1 MDGDRMITVFDIVT
15 SPNFEHFQIIS
26 GEKGIQNP
34 VSGTGIFDW
43 ESKSDIAK
51 TFRKGEFVITT
62 LSIAKDDFE
71 YANDCIKTLILHGVS
86 AICIKEVFFRNLSED
101 TIQKSDILG
110 VPIFFFSDTYVDDIV
125 YDVRNLLASDK
136 GALRSNLAPALKEAL
151 EAWYTTGVV
160 PSTTENFIEEKVHPY
175 LQDFTRC
182 VVAFPKNGKP
192 LTPNMQ
198 PIKTSSDERSIIIP
212 YESGILVILS
222 SPNAVAFSDSN
233 VRTFIESIH
242 VPFSSCWLGASLQI
256 KGTRQIVNNI
266 LEAFLACAS
275 AMLKHDAGVVQNT
288 GNTGNTGKNVVDA
301 GKTVV
306 DTIETFQPSNV
317 ENLLISNCWSQSSR
331 QYFLRIDQVLASYDQ
346 EHGSDLLGTLSAYIE
361 ANGDLVSASK
371 MLFQHAN
378 TVRYRVAKIKSLLEI
393 DTPSS
398 YLELF
403 VFVKLME
410 IYETFEKTFCLQSNL
425 SNPTPGVDP
434 DH

>member
-1 MDGDRMITVFDIVT
+1 LGNEAIKDGDEMITVFDIVT

-43 ESKSDIAK
+43 ESKADIVK

-62 LSIAKDDFE
+62 LSIAKDDFD

-110 VPIFFFSDTYVDDIV
+110 IPIFFFSDTFVDDIV

-136 GALRSNLAPALKEAL
+136 GALRSNLTPALKEAL
-151 EAWYTTGVV
+151 GYWYATGVV
-160 PSTTENFIEEKVHPY
+160 PPVTGNFIEEKLHPY
-175 LQDFTRC
+175 VQDFTRC
-182 VVAFPKNGKP
+182 VVAFPKNGKA
-192 LTPNMQ
+192 LTPTLH
-198 PIKTSSDERSIIIP
+198 PAKTSSDERSIIIP
-212 YESGILVILS
+212 YESGMLIVLS
-222 SPNAVAFSDSN
+222 SSNGDAFTDEKI
-233 VRTFIESIH
+233 RAFIESINI
-242 VPFSSCWLGASLQI
+242 PISACWIGASSPI
-256 KGTRQIVNNI
+256 KGTRQMMESI

-275 AMLKHDAGVVQNT
+275 AILKHGEPSG
-288 GNTGNTGKNVVDA
+288 GNAKDA
-301 GKTVV
+301 GKIRISA
-306 DTIETFQPSNV
+306 IETFQSSNV
-317 ENLLISNCWSQSSR
+317 ENLLISNCWSESSR
-331 QYFLRIDQVLASYDQ
+331 KYFLRIDRILTEYDE

-403 VFVKLME
+403 VFVKLMD
-410 IYETFEKTFCLQSNL
+410 IYEAFEKTFRLQS
-425 SNPTPGVDP
+425 
-434 DH
+434 

>member
-1 MDGDRMITVFDIVT
+1 MITVFDIVT

-43 ESKSDIAK
+43 ESKADIAK

-62 LSIAKDDFE
+62 LSIAKDDFD

-136 GALRSNLAPALKEAL
+136 GELRSNLTPALKEAL
-151 EAWYTTGVV
+151 ESWYHTGTVHAA
-160 PSTTENFIEEKVHPY
+160 TGQLIEDKLHPY
-175 LQDFTRC
+175 LSDFTRC
-182 VVAFPKNGKP
+182 VVVFPKNGKP
-192 LTPNMQ
+192 LTPIMQ
-198 PIKTSSDERSIIIP
+198 PSKTNADERSIIIP
-212 YESGILVILS
+212 FGTGLLVVLS
-222 SPNAVAFSDSN
+222 SPNGDMFTNQRVL
-233 VRTFIESIH
+233 TFIDSVNI
-242 VPFSSCWLGASLQI
+242 PISACWMGASITL
-256 KGTRQIVNNI
+256 KGTRNVMDNI

-275 AMLKHDAGVVQNT
+275 SVLKNNEGTDG
-288 GNTGNTGKNVVDA
+288 TGKDT
-301 GKTVV
+301 GKPSQSAVF
-306 DTIETFQPSNV
+306 TFQPSNV
-317 ENLLISNCWSQSSR
+317 ENLLISNCWSESSR
-331 QYFLRIDQVLASYDQ
+331 QYFLRMNRVLTEYDE

-378 TVRYRVAKIKSLLEI
+378 TVRYRIAKIKALLEI
-393 DTPSS
+393 ESPSS
-398 YLELF
+398 YLELY
-403 VFVKLME
+403 VFVKLMG
-410 IYETFEKTFCLQSNL
+410 IYETFEKSFNL
-425 SNPTPGVDP
+425 RPTTSKSKPEA
-434 DH
+434 DHGR

>member
-1 MDGDRMITVFDIVT
+1 MITVFDIVT
-15 SPNFEHFQIIS
+15 SPTFENFQIIS

-43 ESKSDIAK
+43 ESKADIAK

-62 LSIAKDDFE
+62 LSIAKDDFD

-136 GALRSNLAPALKEAL
+136 GELRSNLTPALKEAL
-151 EAWYTTGVV
+151 ASWYATGVV
-160 PSTTENFIEEKVHPY
+160 PAATGGFVGEKLYPY
-175 LQDFTRC
+175 LLDFNC
-182 VVAFPKNGKP
+182 CLVAFPKDGKTLAP
-192 LTPNMQ
+192 TMHLS
-198 PIKTSSDERSIIIP
+198 KTSSDERSIIIP
-212 YESGILVILS
+212 YESGILVVLS
-222 SPNAVAFSDSN
+222 SPNADSFSETKILS
-233 VRTFIESIH
+233 FLESIKI
-242 VPFSSCWLGASLQI
+242 PASGCWLGVSATV
-256 KGTRQIVNNI
+256 KGTRQMLDNI

-275 AMLKHDAGVVQNT
+275 AMLKPGPEVAVENFGPT
-288 GNTGNTGKNVVDA
+288 
-301 GKTVV
+301 
-306 DTIETFQPSNV
+306 NV
-317 ENLLISNCWSQSSR
+317 ENLLISNCWSESSR
-331 QYFLRIDQVLASYDQ
+331 QYFQRMNRILTQYDE
-346 EHGSDLLGTLSAYIE
+346 EHGSDLLGTLSAYIA

-393 DTPSS
+393 DSPSS

-410 IYETFEKTFCLQSNL
+410 IYNAFEKTFCLKAVAAKN
-425 SNPTPGVDP
+425 
-434 DH
+434 

>member
-1 MDGDRMITVFDIVT
+1 MITVFDIVT

-43 ESKSDIAK
+43 ESKADIAK

-62 LSIAKDDFE
+62 LSIAKDDFD

-110 VPIFFFSDTYVDDIV
+110 IPIFFFSDTFVDDIV

-136 GALRSNLAPALKEAL
+136 GELRSNLTPALKEAL
-151 EAWYTTGVV
+151 NDWYATGVV
-160 PSTTENFIEEKVHPY
+160 PSATGNFIEEKLHPY
-175 LQDFTRC
+175 LMDFTRC
-182 VVAFPKNGKP
+182 VVAFPKNGKTLAP
-192 LTPNMQ
+192 TMHSA
-198 PIKTSSDERSIIIP
+198 KTGAEERSIIIP
-212 YESGILVILS
+212 YESGLLIVLS
-222 SPNAVAFSDSN
+222 SPNGDVFTDQKIRS
-233 VRTFIESIH
+233 FLESIN
-242 VPFSSCWLGASLQI
+242 VPISVCWLGASAQT
-256 KGTRQIVNNI
+256 KVTRQMMNNI

-275 AMLKHDAGVVQNT
+275 AMLKQADSFGVHTKDAE
-288 GNTGNTGKNVVDA
+288 KA
-301 GKTVV
+301 EICP
-306 DTIETFQPSNV
+306 IETFQPSNV
-317 ENLLISNCWSQSSR
+317 ENLLISNCWSESSR
-331 QYFLRIDQVLASYDQ
+331 QYFLRMNRILTAYDE

-393 DTPSS
+393 DTASS

-410 IYETFEKTFCLQSNL
+410 IYEAFEKRFCLQS
-425 SNPTPGVDP
+425 
-434 DH
+434 

>member
-1 MDGDRMITVFDIVT
+1 MITVFDIVT
-15 SPNFEHFQIIS
+15 SPNFEKFQIIS

-43 ESKSDIAK
+43 ESKEDIAK

-62 LSIAKDDFE
+62 LSIAKDDFD

-110 VPIFFFSDTYVDDIV
+110 IPIFFFSDTFVDDIV

-136 GALRSNLAPALKEAL
+136 GALRSNLTPALKEAL
-151 EAWYTTGVV
+151 GSWYARGQV
-160 PSTTENFIEEKVHPY
+160 PPATSTFIEEKLHPY
-175 LQDFTRC
+175 LLDFTRC
-182 VVAFPKNGKP
+182 VVAFPKNNKT

-198 PIKTSSDERSIIIP
+198 PAKAGSDQRLIIIP
-212 YESGILVILS
+212 YESGILIIFS
-222 SPNAVAFSDSN
+222 SPNADTLSDDKVLSY
-233 VRTFIESIH
+233 IESIN
-242 VPFSSCWLGASLQI
+242 VPTSACWLGASTQI
-256 KGTRQIVNNI
+256 KSSRQMVTNI
-266 LEAFLACAS
+266 LEAFQACAS
-275 AMLKHDAGVVQNT
+275 TIVQHGAEWEANSKDANAI
-288 GNTGNTGKNVVDA
+288 NARAIK
-301 GKTVV
+301 
-306 DTIETFQPSNV
+306 IFQPSNV
-317 ENLLISNCWSQSSR
+317 ENLLISNCWSDSSR
-331 QYFLRIDQVLASYDQ
+331 HYFLRMNRILTSYDN

-361 ANGDLVSASK
+361 AHGDLVSASK

-393 DTPSS
+393 DSPSS

-410 IYETFEKTFCLQSNL
+410 IYETFEKTFCLQSNFSSSAL
-425 SNPTPGVDP
+425 EAVP
-434 DH
+434 DR

>member
-1 MDGDRMITVFDIVT
+1 MDGDEMITVFDIVT

-62 LSIAKDDFE
+62 LSIAKDDFD

-110 VPIFFFSDTYVDDIV
+110 IPIFFFSDTYVDDIV

-136 GALRSNLAPALKEAL
+136 GELRSNLAPALKEAL
-151 EAWYTTGVV
+151 EAWYANGAILL
-160 PSTTENFIEEKVHPY
+160 STENFIEEKVHPY
-175 LQDFTRC
+175 LSDFTRC
-182 VVAFPKNGKP
+182 VVVFPKYSKP
-192 LTPNMQ
+192 LSPNMQ
-198 PIKTSSDERSIIIP
+198 PVRTNSDERSIIIP
-212 YESGILVILS
+212 YETGFLIILS
-222 SPNAVAFSDSN
+222 APTADSLSDSK
-233 VRTFIESIH
+233 VRAFVESINIP
-242 VPFSSCWLGASLQI
+242 VSSCWLGASMEI
-256 KGTRQIVNNI
+256 KGTRQMVSNI
-266 LEAFLACAS
+266 LEAFFACSS
-275 AMLKHDAGVVQNT
+275 ATLKHGVDSVPDSLNHSKNT
-288 GNTGNTGKNVVDA
+288 LD
-301 GKTVV
+301 TVKPIV
-306 DTIETFQPSNV
+306 STMETFGPTNV

-331 QYFLRIDQVLASYDQ
+331 QYFLRMNQVLVAYDE

-378 TVRYRVAKIKSLLEI
+378 TVRYRVAKIKSLLQI

-398 YLELF
+398 YIELF

-410 IYETFEKTFCLQSNL
+410 IYETFEKIFCVQA
-425 SNPTPGVDP
+425 NPAKASPGVDP
-434 DH
+434 DR

>member
-1 MDGDRMITVFDIVT
+1 MITVFDIVT
-15 SPNFEHFQIIS
+15 SPNFGHFQIIS

-62 LSIAKDDFE
+62 LSIAKDDFD

-136 GALRSNLAPALKEAL
+136 GELRSNLTPALKEAL
-151 EAWYTTGVV
+151 GFWYSTGTV
-160 PSTTENFIEEKVHPY
+160 PAATGNFIEEKLHPY
-175 LQDFTRC
+175 LSDFTRC
-182 VVAFPKNGKP
+182 VVAFPKNGKALAP
-192 LTPNMQ
+192 IMQ
-198 PIKTSSDERSIIIP
+198 PSKTNTDERSIIIP
-212 YESGILVILS
+212 YETGILVVLS
-222 SPNAVAFSDSN
+222 SPNPDVFTNQKSLAFL
-233 VRTFIESIH
+233 ESIN
-242 VPFSSCWLGASLQI
+242 VPFSTCWIGASSI
-256 KGTRQIVNNI
+256 VKGTRLMMDNI

-275 AMLKHDAGVVQNT
+275 AILKQNEGIEGTSKDAVKHSPRAIFN
-288 GNTGNTGKNVVDA
+288 
-301 GKTVV
+301 
-306 DTIETFQPSNV
+306 FQPNNV
-317 ENLLISNCWSQSSR
+317 ENLLISNCWSESSR
-331 QYFLRIDQVLASYDQ
+331 RYFLRMNRILNEYDE

-378 TVRYRVAKIKSLLEI
+378 TVRYRIAKIKSLLEI
-393 DTPSS
+393 ESPSS
-398 YLELF
+398 YLELY

-410 IYETFEKTFCLQSNL
+410 TYEALEKIFGLKSHLTQ
-425 SNPTPGVDP
+425 V
-434 DH
+434 